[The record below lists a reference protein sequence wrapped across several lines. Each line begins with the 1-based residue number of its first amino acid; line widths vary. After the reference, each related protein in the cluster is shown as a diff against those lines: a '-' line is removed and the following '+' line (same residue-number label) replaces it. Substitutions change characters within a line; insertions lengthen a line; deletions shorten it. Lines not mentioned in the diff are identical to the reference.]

1 MERRED
7 SGRRDLV
14 PFSLPPNE
22 IAQFWDSQLINL
34 AGAPSI
40 GGTGDFG
47 ILLNSRRVRNVPD
60 ELAGTSVE
68 ASSHKT
74 PATFPT
80 GQLNRWCV
88 CFEHIVGWPTTVRST
103 YHGAFPPLPRNCS
116 WPSAMTAGK
125 RIMDRGC
132 YGSGS
137 SYAGRCLVA
146 VSESGKRR
154 MVLFPVALT
163 VGRIR
168 ARCFGLR

>member
-34 AGAPSI
+34 GGAPSI

-116 WPSAMTAGK
+116 WPSAMTAGNLVFGS
-125 RIMDRGC
+125 RGGRTDTSAAC
-132 YGSGS
+132 VIRPTEPAGDSRTAS
-137 SYAGRCLVA
+137 FRYAYISFLTCWV
-146 VSESGKRR
+146 RR
-154 MVLFPVALT
+154 
-163 VGRIR
+163 R
-168 ARCFGLR
+168 